1 MFTCMLIRDTG
12 PQCVEMKGWKA
23 RTGSAF
29 GSGDR
34 IDSSGVKRVAAQDPP
49 DGQGESCEN
58 AMAGNGFIGIM
69 GTGWIKPARRRQH
82 GGQEILIQPNQDQ
95 QTVFNDYH

>member
-49 DGQGESCEN
+49 DGQGES
-58 AMAGNGFIGIM
+58 
-69 GTGWIKPARRRQH
+69 
-82 GGQEILIQPNQDQ
+82 
-95 QTVFNDYH
+95 